1 MFLPT
6 CPRGEENKPVT
17 KIGQSHADG
26 LDSDDN
32 RCQEKNMTHAFHQTK
47 HWAAMAALLASL
59 LCAVTAQ
66 AQGSVRPDV
75 HKPLSAAQEALKN
88 NQIDAALKLAA
99 DALAVPELTVVER
112 IAILRTRAVAATR
125 AQNWDL
131 VIESLE
137 PLVVQADIT
146 AADKRSMLETLVSAS
161 QQKKDYPRL
170 VKWARQYLQDGG
182 TNASMRTVMIQVL
195 AVTGQHAE
203 VVKEMQEK
211 MRLDDAAG
219 KTTPEEELRM
229 LAVSYRNLKD
239 NAGYQA
245 TLRKLLINHPSKA
258 YWSETISRLAQAP
271 GLNQRLELDLY
282 RLLEESGNLE
292 ESDEFTDMAQM
303 ALRAGLPA
311 EALRVLNNGYDKG
324 ALGKGA
330 DAAAH
335 AKLKTEAQKKAQED
349 DKLFAQLEK
358 SAKDGNALAG
368 VGDVNASKQNWAAAN
383 AAYAQALAAGGL
395 RREQEFRLHYAIGL
409 IKAGQKEQALAQ
421 LKAVQGDA
429 TAVEIAA
436 LWQLL
441 AR

>member
-1 MFLPT
+1 MIHTFQQL
-6 CPRGEENKPVT
+6 
-17 KIGQSHADG
+17 
-26 LDSDDN
+26 
-32 RCQEKNMTHAFHQTK
+32 KNGA
-47 HWAAMAALLASL
+47 
-59 LCAVTAQ
+59 AVTALLGALLFSCGAM
-66 AQGSVRPDV
+66 AQGSVRPEV
-75 HKPLSAAQEALKN
+75 HKPLSAAQEAIKN
-88 NQIDAALKLAA
+88 NQPDAALKLAA
-99 DALAVPELTVVER
+99 EALAVPALTAVER
-112 IAILRTRAVAATR
+112 NAILRTRAVAATR

-137 PLVVQADIT
+137 PLVVQPDIG
-146 AADKRSMLETLVSAS
+146 AADKRPMLETLVSAS

-170 VKWARQYLQDGG
+170 VKWARQYLQEGG
-182 TNASMRTVMIQVL
+182 SNVSMRTVMIQVL

-211 MRLDDAAG
+211 MRLDEVAG
-219 KTTPEEELRM
+219 KKTAEEELRM

-239 NAGYQA
+239 NAGYQS
-245 TLRKLLINHPSKA
+245 TLRQLLTAYPSKG

-292 ESDEFTDMAQM
+292 EADEFTDMAQM

-311 EALRVLNNGYDKG
+311 EALRVLAKGYDKG
-324 ALGKGA
+324 VLGKGA
-330 DAAAH
+330 EAATQ
-335 AKLKTEAQKKAQED
+335 AKLKAEAQKKAQED

-368 VGDVNASKQNWAAAN
+368 VGDVHASKQNWTAAN
-383 AAYAQALAAGGL
+383 AAYAQALAAGNL
-395 RREQEFRLHYAIGL
+395 RREQEFRLHYAVSL
-409 IKAGQKEQALAQ
+409 IKAGQKEQALQQ

>member
-1 MFLPT
+1 
-6 CPRGEENKPVT
+6 
-17 KIGQSHADG
+17 
-26 LDSDDN
+26 
-32 RCQEKNMTHAFHQTK
+32 MTIAFHHTK

-59 LCAVTAQ
+59 LGAAPAH
-66 AQGSVRPDV
+66 AQGTVRPEV
-75 HKPLSAAQEALKN
+75 HKPLTAAQEALKN
-88 NQIDAALKLAA
+88 NQTEAALKLAA
-99 DALAVPELTVVER
+99 DALAVPELTAVER
-112 IAILRTRAVAATR
+112 NAILRTRAVAATR

-146 AADKRSMLETLVSAS
+146 AADKRPMLETLVSAS
-161 QQKKDYPRL
+161 QQKKDYPRM

-182 TNASMRTVMIQVL
+182 PNPSMRTVMIQVL

-211 MRLDDAAG
+211 MRLDEAAG
-219 KTTPEEELRM
+219 KKTAEEELRM
-229 LAVSYRNLKD
+229 LAVSYRQLKD

-245 TLRKLLINHPSKA
+245 TLRKLLITYPSKA
-258 YWSETISRLAQAP
+258 YWSETISRLAQTP

-292 ESDEFTDMAQM
+292 EADEFADMAQM

-311 EALRVLNNGYDKG
+311 EALRVLNKGYDKG
-324 ALGKGA
+324 ALGQGA
-330 DAAAH
+330 EAAAH
-335 AKLKTEAQKKAQED
+335 AKLKAEAQKKAQED

-368 VGDVNASKQNWAAAN
+368 VGDVHASKQNWAAAN

-395 RREQEFRLHYAIGL
+395 RREQEFRLHYAISL
-409 IKAGQKEQALAQ
+409 IKAGQKEQAMAQ

-429 TAVEIAA
+429 TAVEIAT

>member
-1 MFLPT
+1 MIHTFQQLKS
-6 CPRGEENKPVT
+6 RV
-17 KIGQSHADG
+17 AV
-26 LDSDDN
+26 
-32 RCQEKNMTHAFHQTK
+32 
-47 HWAAMAALLASL
+47 AALLSTLLFSL
-59 LCAVTAQ
+59 GAQ
-66 AQGSVRPDV
+66 AQDAVRPEV

-88 NQIDAALKLAA
+88 NQSDAALKFAA
-99 DALAVPELTVVER
+99 EAMAVPELTAVER
-112 IAILRTRAVAATR
+112 NAILRTRAVAATR
-125 AQNWDL
+125 AQNWGL

-137 PLVVQADIT
+137 PLVVQPDIA

-170 VKWARQYLQDGG
+170 VKWARQYLQEGG
-182 TNASMRTVMIQVL
+182 TNASVRTVMIQVL
-195 AVTGQHAE
+195 SVTGQHAE
-203 VVKEMQEK
+203 VVKEVQAK
-211 MRLDDAAG
+211 LRQDAATG
-219 KTTPEEELRM
+219 AKTPEEELRM

-239 NAGYQA
+239 NAGYQSA
-245 TLRKLLINHPSKA
+245 LRQLLTSYPSKA
-258 YWSETISRLAQAP
+258 YWSETISRLAQTP

-292 ESDEFTDMAQM
+292 EADEFTDMAQM

-311 EALRVLNNGYDKG
+311 EALRVLAKGYDKG
-324 ALGKGA
+324 VLGQGA
-330 DAAAH
+330 EAAAH
-335 AKLKTEAQKKAQED
+335 AKLKAEAQKKAQED

-358 SAKDGNALAG
+358 SARDGNTLAG
-368 VGDVNASKQNWAAAN
+368 VGDVHASKQNWAAAN

-409 IKAGQKEQALAQ
+409 IKAGQKEQALQQ
-421 LKAVQGDA
+421 LKAVQGDP

>member
-1 MFLPT
+1 MTLAFYPT
-6 CPRGEENKPVT
+6 KYWTV
-17 KIGQSHADG
+17 
-26 LDSDDN
+26 L
-32 RCQEKNMTHAFHQTK
+32 
-47 HWAAMAALLASL
+47 AALLGSML
-59 LCAVTAQ
+59 FTSAVH
-66 AQGSVRPDV
+66 AQGTVRPEV

-88 NQIDAALKLAA
+88 NQTDAALKLSA
-99 DALAVPELTVVER
+99 DALAVPDLTAVER
-112 IAILRTRAVAATR
+112 NAILRTRAVAATR

-137 PLVVQADIT
+137 PLVVQPEIAV
-146 AADKRSMLETLVSAS
+146 ADKRPMLETLVSAS

-182 TNASMRTVMIQVL
+182 PNASMRTVMIQVL

-211 MRLDDAAG
+211 MRLDEAAG
-219 KTTPEEELRM
+219 KKTAEEELRM
-229 LAVSYRNLKD
+229 LAVSYRQLKD

-245 TLRKLLINHPSKA
+245 TLRKLLIAYPSKA
-258 YWSETISRLAQAP
+258 YWSETISRLAQTP

-292 ESDEFTDMAQM
+292 EADEFTDMAQM

-311 EALRVLNNGYDKG
+311 EAQRVLAKGYEKG

-330 DAAAH
+330 AAAEH
-335 AKLKTEAQKKAQED
+335 AKLKAEAQKKSQED

-358 SAKDGNALAG
+358 SAKDGNTIAG
-368 VGDVNASKQNWAAAN
+368 LGDVHASKQNWEAAN
-383 AAYAQALAAGGL
+383 AAYARALAAGGV
-395 RREQEFRLHYAIGL
+395 RREQEFHLHYAISL
-409 IKAGQKEQALAQ
+409 IKAGQKEQGLQQ
-421 LKAVQGDA
+421 LEAVQGDA
-429 TAVEIAA
+429 TAVEIAS
-436 LWQLL
+436 LWKLL

>member
-1 MFLPT
+1 MTLAFYPT
-6 CPRGEENKPVT
+6 KYWTV
-17 KIGQSHADG
+17 
-26 LDSDDN
+26 L
-32 RCQEKNMTHAFHQTK
+32 
-47 HWAAMAALLASL
+47 AALLGSML
-59 LCAVTAQ
+59 FTSAVH
-66 AQGSVRPDV
+66 AQGTVRPEV

-88 NQIDAALKLAA
+88 NQADAALKLSA
-99 DALAVPELTVVER
+99 DALAVPDLTAVER
-112 IAILRTRAVAATR
+112 NAILRTRAVAATR

-137 PLVVQADIT
+137 PLVVQPEIAV
-146 AADKRSMLETLVSAS
+146 ADKRPMLETLVSAS

-182 TNASMRTVMIQVL
+182 PNAAMRTVMIQVL

-211 MRLDDAAG
+211 MRLDEAAG
-219 KTTPEEELRM
+219 KKTAEEELRM
-229 LAVSYRNLKD
+229 LAVSYRQLKD
-239 NAGYQA
+239 NAGYQV
-245 TLRKLLINHPSKA
+245 TLRKLLTAYPSKA
-258 YWSETISRLAQAP
+258 YWSETISRLAQTP

-292 ESDEFTDMAQM
+292 EADEFTDMAQM

-311 EALRVLNNGYDKG
+311 EAQRVLAKGYEKG

-330 DAAAH
+330 EAAAH
-335 AKLKTEAQKKAQED
+335 AKLKAEAQKKAQED
-349 DKLFAQLEK
+349 DKLFPQLEK

-368 VGDVNASKQNWAAAN
+368 VGDVHASKQNWAAAN

-395 RREQEFRLHYAIGL
+395 RREQEFRLHYGISL
-409 IKAGQKEQALAQ
+409 IKAGQKEQGLQQ
-421 LKAVQGDA
+421 LQAVQGDV
-429 TAVEIAA
+429 TAVEIAT
-436 LWQLL
+436 LWQLR

>member
-1 MFLPT
+1 MLKRLFL
-6 CPRGEENKPVT
+6 
-17 KIGQSHADG
+17 
-26 LDSDDN
+26 
-32 RCQEKNMTHAFHQTK
+32 MTIAARRKTMTIAFHHTK
-47 HWAAMAALLASL
+47 HWAAVAALLASL
-59 LCAVTAQ
+59 LGAAPAQ
-66 AQGSVRPDV
+66 AQGTVRPEV
-75 HKPLSAAQEALKN
+75 HKPLTAAQEALKN
-88 NQIDAALKLAA
+88 NQTEAALKLAA
-99 DALAVPELTVVER
+99 DALAVPELTAVER
-112 IAILRTRAVAATR
+112 NAILRTRAVAATR

-146 AADKRSMLETLVSAS
+146 AADKRPMLETLVSAS

-170 VKWARQYLQDGG
+170 VKWARQYLQEGG
-182 TNASMRTVMIQVL
+182 SNMSMRTVMIQVL

-219 KTTPEEELRM
+219 KKTAEDELRM

-239 NAGYQA
+239 DMGYQA
-245 TLRKLLINHPSKA
+245 TLRKLLIAYPNKA
-258 YWSETISRLAQAP
+258 YWAETLSRLARAP

-292 ESDEFTDMAQM
+292 EADEFADMAQM

-311 EALRVLNNGYDKG
+311 EAQRVLAKGYDKG
-324 ALGKGA
+324 ALGQGA
-330 DAAAH
+330 EAAAH
-335 AKLKTEAQKKAQED
+335 AKLKAEAQKKAQED

-368 VGDVNASKQNWAAAN
+368 VGDVHASKQNWAAAN

-395 RREQEFRLHYAIGL
+395 RREQEFRLHYAISL
-409 IKAGQKEQALAQ
+409 IKAGQKEQAMAQ

-429 TAVEIAA
+429 TAVEIAT

>member
-1 MFLPT
+1 
-6 CPRGEENKPVT
+6 
-17 KIGQSHADG
+17 
-26 LDSDDN
+26 
-32 RCQEKNMTHAFHQTK
+32 MTNAFNHTK
-47 HWAAMAALLASL
+47 HWAVLAALLGGL
-59 LCAVTAQ
+59 LFSAAGH
-66 AQGSVRPDV
+66 AQGSVRPEV
-75 HKPLSAAQEALKN
+75 HKPLSAAQEAIKN
-88 NQIDAALKLAA
+88 NQPDAALKLAA
-99 DALAVPELTVVER
+99 EALAVPALTAVER
-112 IAILRTRAVAATR
+112 NAILRTRAVAATR

-137 PLVVQADIT
+137 PLVVQPEIGT
-146 AADKRSMLETLVSAS
+146 ADKRPMLETLVSAS

-170 VKWARQYLQDGG
+170 VKWARQYLQEGG
-182 TNASMRTVMIQVL
+182 SNVSMRTVMIQVL

-211 MRLDDAAG
+211 MRLDEAAG
-219 KTTPEEELRM
+219 KKTAEEELRM

-239 NAGYQA
+239 NAGYQS
-245 TLRKLLINHPSKA
+245 TLRQLLTAYPSKG

-292 ESDEFTDMAQM
+292 EADEFTDMAQM

-311 EALRVLNNGYDKG
+311 EALRVLAKGYDKG
-324 ALGKGA
+324 VLGKGA
-330 DAAAH
+330 EAATH
-335 AKLKTEAQKKAQED
+335 AKLKAEAQKKAQED

-358 SAKDGNALAG
+358 SAKDGNTLAG
-368 VGDVNASKQNWAAAN
+368 VGDVHASKQNWTAAN
-383 AAYAQALAAGGL
+383 AAYAQALAAGNL
-395 RREQEFRLHYAIGL
+395 RREQEFRLHYAISL
-409 IKAGQKEQALAQ
+409 IKAGQKEQALQQ

>member
-1 MFLPT
+1 MTLAFYPT
-6 CPRGEENKPVT
+6 KYWTV
-17 KIGQSHADG
+17 
-26 LDSDDN
+26 L
-32 RCQEKNMTHAFHQTK
+32 
-47 HWAAMAALLASL
+47 AALLGSMLFTSA
-59 LCAVTAQ
+59 AH
-66 AQGSVRPDV
+66 AQGTVRPEV

-88 NQIDAALKLAA
+88 NQADAALKLSA
-99 DALAVPELTVVER
+99 DALAVPELTAVER
-112 IAILRTRAVAATR
+112 NAILRTRAVAATR

-137 PLVVQADIT
+137 PLVVQPEIA
-146 AADKRSMLETLVSAS
+146 AADKRPMLETLVSAS

-182 TNASMRTVMIQVL
+182 PNASMRTVMIQVL

-211 MRLDDAAG
+211 MRLDEAAG
-219 KTTPEEELRM
+219 KKTAEEELRM
-229 LAVSYRNLKD
+229 LAVSYRQLKD

-245 TLRKLLINHPSKA
+245 TLRKLLVAYPNKA
-258 YWSETISRLAQAP
+258 YWSETISRLAQTP

-282 RLLEESGNLE
+282 RLLEASGNLE
-292 ESDEFTDMAQM
+292 EADEFTDMAQM

-311 EALRVLNNGYDKG
+311 EAQRVLAKGFDQG

-330 DAAAH
+330 EAAAH
-335 AKLKTEAQKKAQED
+335 AKLKAEAQKKAQED
-349 DKLFAQLEK
+349 DKLFPQLEK

-368 VGDVNASKQNWAAAN
+368 VGDVHASKQNWAAAN

-395 RREQEFRLHYAIGL
+395 RREQEFRLHYGISL
-409 IKAGQKEQALAQ
+409 IKAGQKEQGLQQ
-421 LKAVQGDA
+421 LQAVQGDA
-429 TAVEIAA
+429 TAVEIAT